1 MTDVI
6 EEKKLRRYCSCAAR
20 VQSKKETFMTTG
32 KKVSA
37 DGNKQTLRVLAGEAL
52 IGGALA
58 LFLASFAFAAD
69 TLPQPGQKIFLAKCA
84 QCHGKDGKGLPNMA
98 KVLKVDPAMINLT
111 QNAAVT
117 MTDDQIATTV
127 TNGNK
132 KMPKFKGKLTADQI
146 QDTIKYLRTLQSA
159 AGVK

>member
-1 MTDVI
+1 
-6 EEKKLRRYCSCAAR
+6 
-20 VQSKKETFMTTG
+20 MTTG
-32 KKVSA
+32 KNSTSVKSKGA
-37 DGNKQTLRVLAGEAL
+37 FRVLAAEAL

-58 LFLASFAFAAD
+58 LFLSSFAFAAD
-69 TLPQPGQKIFLAKCA
+69 SLPQPGQKIFLAKCA

-98 KVLKVDPAMINLT
+98 KVLKVEPAIINLT

-117 MTDDQIATTV
+117 MTDDQIAATV

-132 KMPKFKGKLTADQI
+132 KMPKFKAKLTPAEI
-146 QDTIKYLRTLQSA
+146 QETIKYLRTLQSA

>member
-1 MTDVI
+1 MTR
-6 EEKKLRRYCSCAAR
+6 KKITRG
-20 VQSKKETFMTTG
+20 E
-32 KKVSA
+32 
-37 DGNKQTLRVLAGEAL
+37 NKQTLRVLAGEAI

-58 LFLASFAFAAD
+58 LFLASFALAAD
-69 TLPQPGQKIFLAKCA
+69 SLPQPGQKIFLAKCA

-117 MTDDQIATTV
+117 MTDDQIAATV
-127 TNGNK
+127 TNGDK

-146 QDTIKYLRTLQSA
+146 QQTIKYLRTFQSA
-159 AGVK
+159 GGDK